1 VSIQPL
7 PELTEAQLKL
17 AGPVHPAGKG
27 DKPLVTDSPVAAVP
41 SFVVNVTL
49 TAALAPTATCVFPEV
64 PATTLLGAGGG
75 LLEPPPP
82 TVEAL

>member
-1 VSIQPL
+1 MQPL

-27 DKPLVTDSPVAAVP
+27 DKPPVTDRPVAAVP
-41 SFVVNVTL
+41 SFVVKVTL
-49 TAALAPTATCVFPEV
+49 TAALEPTATWVVPEV
-64 PATTLLGAGGG
+64 LATMLLGAGGG

>member
-1 VSIQPL
+1 L

-17 AGPVHPAGKG
+17 AGPVHPAGNG
-27 DKPLVTDSPVAAVP
+27 DNPPVTERLVAAVP

-49 TAALAPTATCVFPEV
+49 TAALPPTATCVAPEV
-64 PATTLLGAGGG
+64 VVTMLLGAGGG
-75 LLEPPPP
+75 PPEPPPP